1 MKMFSLFMTL
11 GILFFSVPS
20 FAQETNQEMTPEMK
34 AWMDYMTPGEMHK
47 ILAKS
52 VGEWKG
58 KITMWMAPNTD
69 PITSEG
75 TAVYEMILGGRYLQS
90 KHSGTFNGMPMDGL
104 GLDAYDNAKK
114 TFYSIWI
121 DNFGTG
127 VMQMSGKYDA
137 ATKTITYRG
146 TSVDPMTGQ
155 DVKVRETIKFID
167 DNHSEMDMYT
177 IDGDKEFKSMHIDLT
192 RKQN

>member
-1 MKMFSLFMTL
+1 MKMFSLFAAL

-34 AWMDYMTPGEMHK
+34 MWMDYMTPGDMHK
-47 ILAKS
+47 LLAKS
-52 VGEWKG
+52 VGEWNG
-58 KITMWMAPNTD
+58 KITMWMAPNTA
-69 PITSEG
+69 PISSEG

-90 KHSGTFNGMPMDGL
+90 KHSGVFNGMPMEGL

-114 TFYSIWI
+114 TFYSTWI

-127 VMQMSGKYDA
+127 VMQMAGKYDP
-137 ATKTITYRG
+137 ATKTITYLG

-155 DVKVRETIKFID
+155 DVKVRETIKFVD
-167 DNHSEMDMYT
+167 DNHSEMEMYT
-177 IDGDKEFKSMHIDLT
+177 IDGDKEFKTMHIDLT
-192 RKQN
+192 RK